1 MNDGEALLAAILA
14 NPDDDT
20 PRLVYADW
28 LDEHDESARAE
39 FIRVQIALVH
49 APTLALRAR
58 EAALLATHETAW
70 LSALKAEKAP
80 LYGEAHGKFRRGFIE
95 VVWMSTTAFLE
106 RAKDLFTSVPL
117 RELRL
122 TTTTMVQLAELVHC
136 PLFERLAGLDLS
148 DWRMRDAAAI
158 AVLRSRKAGSLRVL
172 RLRGCGI
179 TDEGAYGMAT
189 VTVNW
194 SLRELDVSHNPI
206 SSAGVEALRNRYGD
220 AVIAEG
226 MIRTV

>member
-1 MNDGEALLAAILA
+1 MNEGEALLAAILA
-14 NPDDDT
+14 SPDDDT

-28 LDEHDESARAE
+28 LDEHDEPERAE
-39 FIRVQIALVH
+39 FIRLQIALAH
-49 APTLALRAR
+49 APTIALRAR
-58 EAALLATHETAW
+58 EGALLHAHESAW
-70 LSALKAEKAP
+70 LSALKAEKGP

-95 VVWMSTTAFLE
+95 VVWMSATAFLE
-106 RAKDLFTSVPL
+106 RATELFVAVPL

-122 TTTTMVQLAELVHC
+122 TTTTVVQLAELVHS

-148 DWRMRDAAAI
+148 DRRMGDTAVIAA
-158 AVLRSRKAGSLRVL
+158 LLGHKAGSLRLL

-179 TDEGAYGMAT
+179 TDVGAYGMAT
-189 VTVNW
+189 TFKW

-226 MIRTV
+226 MIPTA